1 MKHNYIILLFR
12 SEQYRFFLLFRIK
25 LAYKR
30 LWHGS
35 LRFQQ
40 FLGNLYD
47 VALAHSL
54 GVEIGIGLCNDLPI
68 AEFPRVPLGDKG

>member
-54 GVEIGIGLCNDLPI
+54 GVEIGIGLRNDPPVG
-68 AEFPRVPLGDKG
+68 EPPRIPFGDKG